1 MIEIIGK
8 EQLEEF
14 IWSNKDKVTVIY
26 FGAEWCGP
34 CKNLKEKLAS
44 NESLLEMPNL
54 IVGHVNIDINPDNKP
69 ELDEFEKLNAEL
81 SEIYKVSSIPLQVF
95 VELKGTKINIINQI
109 IGYDWIKFKMIYNE
123 IMESNKKIIY
133 E

>member
-14 IWSNKDKVTVIY
+14 LWSNKDKVSVIY

-44 NESLLEMPNL
+44 NEALLEMPNL
-54 IVGHVNIDINPDNKP
+54 IVGHINIDINPDNNP
-69 ELDEFEKLNAEL
+69 ELDESEKLNAEL

-95 VELKGTKINIINQI
+95 VELKGTKINIIDQI
-109 IGYDWIKFKMIYNE
+109 IGYDWIKFKMIYNK
-123 IMESNKKIIY
+123 IMESKQVIN